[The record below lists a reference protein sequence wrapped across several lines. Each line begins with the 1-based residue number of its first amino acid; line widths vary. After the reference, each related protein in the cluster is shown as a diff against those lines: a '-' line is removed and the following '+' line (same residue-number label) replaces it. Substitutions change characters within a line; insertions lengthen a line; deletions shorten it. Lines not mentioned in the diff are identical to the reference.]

1 LLKYVDKFDD
11 PNLPGEMYMTVSFRE
26 VIGGTEVKIT
36 QEGIPDAIPVEMC
49 YVGWQQS
56 LHLLAHIVEPNIPD
70 GN

>member
-1 LLKYVDKFDD
+1 
-11 PNLPGEMYMTVSFRE
+11 MSFTNFSTKNSHSF
-26 VIGGTEVKIT
+26 GGTEVKIT

-56 LHLLAHIVEPNIPD
+56 LHLLSHVVEPNIPD